1 MFFVECFPFLSDG
14 KIPTVPCCFSS
25 GPFASR
31 AEAERA
37 CREALSTG
45 RFYRV
50 AIEERQP

>member
-1 MFFVECFPFLSDG
+1 MFYVECFPFLSDG
-14 KIPTVPCCFSS
+14 KIPTVPSGFPS

-50 AIEERQP
+50 AIEEKKA